1 MTPACRTCA
10 HSIARPSMLRGGA
23 VLWCARWQTLAA
35 KPCAEYLREP
45 GSDDE

>member
-1 MTPACRTCA
+1 MTPACKTCA
-10 HSIARPSMLRGGA
+10 HSIARPSMLRGS